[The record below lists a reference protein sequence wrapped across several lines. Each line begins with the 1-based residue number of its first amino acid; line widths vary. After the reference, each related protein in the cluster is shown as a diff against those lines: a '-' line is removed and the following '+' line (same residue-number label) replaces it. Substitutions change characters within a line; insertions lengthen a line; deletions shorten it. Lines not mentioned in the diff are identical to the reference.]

1 MWIIFLFVLICSA
14 RHVYTDKLVTVQT
27 TYGSVQGYETDSYR
41 VFYGIPYAKAPI
53 GALRWNKPEPIDK
66 WAPSTFDATKIPPAC
81 PQPACNPGDILCP
94 SSMSED
100 CLRLNIFT
108 PLGSTLSQLLPVM
121 IFIHGGNFQY
131 GSASIM
137 PYNGSRFV
145 NTNNVIFVPI
155 QYRLGILG
163 FLATGTGS
171 GGLTGNYGLMDQELA
186 INWITLFGQ
195 SAGAQST
202 AIHYLRKD
210 MQSLF
215 QLAIIQS
222 CPAAIPFRT
231 YTQYL
236 PPIILLAQQLGCL
249 LGDISCLRT
258 RPYENIITAQN
269 VINSKITSLDIL
281 QFFEPWVPVIDNVIV
296 RGQLIDMY
304 SSASFPLKPLI
315 TGTMAEE
322 GLAYVHGVLN
332 TPLSYPAYLLVG
344 PILFGA
350 KFPAILLRF
359 PQSPFTADMRPF
371 LVKIVTQWV
380 FACPTRFLARNT
392 AAYSYV
398 FGYPLRT
405 MGLTNAGD
413 CEAHACH
420 GYELPFLFQ
429 AFWSYFDNNDQYIS
443 KTMATYW
450 TNFAK
455 SGNPNNPVKVPLTWP
470 KLTSKS
476 DKKEPSVRNDNNKIG
491 SDDDVNVNCFNM
503 SPV

>member
-94 SSMSED
+94 SS
-100 CLRLNIFT
+100 
-108 PLGSTLSQLLPVM
+108 
-121 IFIHGGNFQY
+121 
-131 GSASIM
+131 
-137 PYNGSRFV
+137 
-145 NTNNVIFVPI
+145 
-155 QYRLGILG
+155 
-163 FLATGTGS
+163 
-171 GGLTGNYGLMDQELA
+171 
-186 INWITLFGQ
+186 
-195 SAGAQST
+195 
-202 AIHYLRKD
+202 
-210 MQSLF
+210 
-215 QLAIIQS
+215 
-222 CPAAIPFRT
+222 
-231 YTQYL
+231 
-236 PPIILLAQQLGCL
+236 LGCL

-315 TGTMAEE
+315 TGTMTEE

-476 DKKEPSVRNDNNKIG
+476 D
-491 SDDDVNVNCFNM
+491 
-503 SPV
+503 